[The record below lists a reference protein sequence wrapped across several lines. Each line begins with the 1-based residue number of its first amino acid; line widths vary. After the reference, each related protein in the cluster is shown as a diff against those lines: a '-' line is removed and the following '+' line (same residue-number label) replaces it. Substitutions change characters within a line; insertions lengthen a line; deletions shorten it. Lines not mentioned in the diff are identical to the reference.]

1 MNRFSHQQTLSNST
15 TAVRETVDFM
25 NAITLAIFFVVVAL
39 ALPMKSHAAEAV
51 PSSVVVQK
59 RETPEEEAAR
69 AEQRAKI
76 VAEKCDK
83 KSATY
88 NSTVCDMVRAQF
100 GMGSDDRET
109 RQCSSFEEKITK
121 ASEEASKQCSN
132 AGIGGGNLG
141 RCYTH
146 IENCT
151 AEDAALDEL
160 DEADEGGR
168 EPFCDR
174 VMASKCS
181 GLSRFATG
189 RDYRQEKRDA
199 EKDRLEAKKEVDDI
213 LKDQKDLKKD
223 LVSQQRELQEEQ
235 MKNSY
240 AQRQQERDVANN
252 MKEALAGIS
261 DTQKK
266 AFDDIQKA
274 YNQIDA
280 DYIGM
285 RAQIQQTA
293 DAVAQAEEDL
303 QTTCRAAA
311 ERKYAEAEKLR
322 KAELAKRSQNAGN
335 NVSGSTARKK
345 AATTRQRNID
355 YTAYLTE
362 CTSGVSAEGSAA
374 RSKITAAQRAKASTE
389 KLMNEKAALI
399 EKQRA
404 QMLKKLQD
412 MESDATNQQSQVV
425 EKVNEQ
431 LTAMNEKQQLTAQL
445 NQQRIAEFQQNQ
457 SSAMQTLQER
467 LNTANQELMRTQ
479 QEASLATTRESCAGT
494 TAQRNDSKRE
504 KTEEGFASA
513 VGSIKSLDIL
523 CRQRDRTSC
532 AVSMSEEEKKGDIC
546 TIAKLATQ
554 SKDAKGKPIT
564 PTEVRSSGSGS
575 GRTRR

>member
-1 MNRFSHQQTLSNST
+1 MNRFSQQQTLSNST

-25 NAITLAIFFVVVAL
+25 NAIALAIFFAL
-39 ALPMKSHAAEAV
+39 AVLVMPLKARAETTPA
-51 PSSVVVQK
+51 PVVVQQREAVEDEVK
-59 RETPEEEAAR
+59 RAKAR
-69 AEQRAKI
+69 AAA
-76 VAEKCDK
+76 VNAACDK
-83 KSATY
+83 TSKDYTYEACEAIRATF
-88 NSTVCDMVRAQF
+88 NMR
-100 GMGSDDRET
+100 SDDRET
-109 RQCSSFEEKITK
+109 RQCTSFEEKITK

-132 AGIGGGNLG
+132 AGIGGGNLA
-141 RCYTH
+141 RCYVH
-146 IENCT
+146 IDTCT
-151 AEDAALDEL
+151 TEDAALDEL
-160 DEADEGGR
+160 DQEDEGGR
-168 EPFCDR
+168 QPFCDR

-199 EKDRLEAKKEVDDI
+199 ERDRLEAKKEVDDI
-213 LKDQKDLKKD
+213 LKDQKDLKKE
-223 LVSQQRELQEEQ
+223 LVQQQRELQEEQ

-240 AQRQQERDVANN
+240 AQRQQEREVANN
-252 MKEALAGIS
+252 MKEALSGIS
-261 DTQKK
+261 DNQKK
-266 AFDDIQKA
+266 AYDDIQKA

-311 ERKYAEAEKLR
+311 ERKYAEAEKIR

-389 KLMNEKAALI
+389 KLLNEKAALI

-412 MESDATNQQSQVV
+412 MESEATNQQSQVV
-425 EKVNEQ
+425 EKINEQ

-445 NQQRIAEFQQNQ
+445 NQQRITEFQQNQ

-513 VGSIKSLDIL
+513 VGSIKTLDIL

-532 AVSMSEEEKKGDIC
+532 TVSLTDEDKKGDIC
-546 TIAKLATQ
+546 TLAKNAVQGLDQNKKRVSRPEVMSTG
-554 SKDAKGKPIT
+554 GKT
-564 PTEVRSSGSGS
+564 SR
-575 GRTRR
+575 

>member
-1 MNRFSHQQTLSNST
+1 MANKCPGLRTFS
-15 TAVRETVDFM
+15 
-25 NAITLAIFFVVVAL
+25 
-39 ALPMKSHAAEAV
+39 
-51 PSSVVVQK
+51 
-59 RETPEEEAAR
+59 
-69 AEQRAKI
+69 
-76 VAEKCDK
+76 
-83 KSATY
+83 
-88 NSTVCDMVRAQF
+88 
-100 GMGSDDRET
+100 
-109 RQCSSFEEKITK
+109 
-121 ASEEASKQCSN
+121 
-132 AGIGGGNLG
+132 
-141 RCYTH
+141 
-146 IENCT
+146 
-151 AEDAALDEL
+151 
-160 DEADEGGR
+160 
-168 EPFCDR
+168 
-174 VMASKCS
+174 
-181 GLSRFATG
+181 TG
-189 RDYRQEKRDA
+189 DDYRQIRRDA
-199 EKDRLEAKKEVDDI
+199 EKDRLEAKKEVDEI
-213 LKDQKDLKKD
+213 LKDQKDLKKE
-223 LVSQQRELQEEQ
+223 LVQQQRELQEEQ

-240 AQRQQERDVANN
+240 AQRQQERDIANN

-425 EKVNEQ
+425 EKINEQ

-467 LNTANQELMRTQ
+467 LNTANQELVRTQ
-479 QEASLATTRESCAGT
+479 QEASLATTRESCAGSN
-494 TAQRNDSKRE
+494 AQRSESKRE
-504 KTEEGFASA
+504 KVEDGFNSA
-513 VGSIKSLDIL
+513 VSSIDTLNDVCRKKSRLCKSEEAEKPTNDI
-523 CRQRDRTSC
+523 C
-532 AVSMSEEEKKGDIC
+532 AVVSNIVQGKTSTGRP
-546 TIAKLATQ
+546 AT
-554 SKDAKGKPIT
+554 KP
-564 PTEVRSSGSGS
+564 EVRSSGSGS
-575 GRTRR
+575 TTR